1 MMHPHLPGPWPVA
14 VPGIGF
20 PQNIAIGPKVP
31 DPAVFGGLWDDRC
44 DASRL
49 PRLAPIAA
57 AMDRHPIVRWLL
69 S

>member
-20 PQNIAIGPKVP
+20 PQSISIGPEVAGP
-31 DPAVFGGLWDDRC
+31 GAFGDLWDDHR

-49 PRLAPIAA
+49 PRLASITAA
-57 AMDRHPIVRWLL
+57 LDRSPIVRWLL